1 MSLKDLEEKNPQHPA
16 QICAIYA
23 SVFSID
29 GSTKLAEHPIQI
41 GGIKARTGLG
51 LIMYQPAQQV
61 KEISCVVWCEN
72 SLRRHTVRVCMSLV
86 FESISS
92 MLSQIVMKL
101 EKFRQL
107 QKMSTRLWTKCV
119 KGKKLCCVQ
128 KTCNVAIIYSK
139 NIHGREMKNIPNAW
153 QGNECDMFMCL
164 FCLQKETS
172 ANDIRKRK

>member
-1 MSLKDLEEKNPQHPA
+1 MRLFLALMDQPNWLSTQFKSA
-16 QICAIYA
+16 A
-23 SVFSID
+23 SRQGQGWVWLCISQP
-29 GSTKLAEHPIQI
+29 SKL
-41 GGIKARTGLG
+41 
-51 LIMYQPAQQV
+51 

-72 SLRRHTVRVCMSLV
+72 SLRWHTVRVRVCMSLV